1 MTTLMTL
8 PKAELH
14 CHIEGAA
21 APDLVQ
27 RIAARNG
34 IALPD
39 SLFTEDG
46 RYAWRDFRSFLE
58 AYDLASSCLRRP
70 EDYRDIMYRYLA
82 DCAAEGAIYVEV
94 FSSPDHAAA
103 VGMSYADHL
112 AGLIA
117 AIDAAKAEFDIVGRI
132 IVTCV
137 RHLGPDRAL
146 EVARAMVAEPHPYV
160 VGFGMG
166 GDEQQYRVEDF
177 LPAFRLAADAG
188 HGCTVHAGEMAGP
201 ESVREAITRLPVTRI
216 GHGVRAAEN
225 PRLLEELAKRG
236 IVLEV
241 CPGSNLA
248 LGLYPNADA
257 HPLRRL
263 IEAGCRVTLNADDP
277 PFFCTSIGKEY
288 ADAAAVFGLDIAALR
303 RITDTALDAA
313 FVDENTRALLK
324 RRASQFAYQ
333 PTS

>member
-1 MTTLMTL
+1 MTTLTVL

-21 APDLVQ
+21 APDLVR
-27 RIAARNG
+27 RIAERNG
-34 IALPD
+34 VALPD
-39 SLFTEDG
+39 SLFTADG
-46 RYAWRDFRSFLE
+46 RYVWNDFQSFLA
-58 AYDLASSCLRRP
+58 AYDLASSVLRRP

-117 AIDAAKAEFDIVGRI
+117 AIDAAKAEFGITGRI

-137 RHLGPDRAL
+137 RHLGPDRTL
-146 EVARAMVAEPHPYV
+146 EVARTMVSEPHPYV

-166 GDEQQYRVEDF
+166 GDERQYDVADF
-177 LPAFRLAADAG
+177 LPAFRMAADAG
-188 HGCTVHAGEMAGP
+188 YGCTVHAGEVAGP
-201 ESVREAITRLPVTRI
+201 DSVREAITRLPVTRI

-225 PRLLEELAKRG
+225 PRLLDDLAKRG

-248 LGLYPNADA
+248 LGLYPNAEA

-263 IEAGCRVTLNADDP
+263 VEAGCRVTLNSDDP
-277 PFFCTSIGKEY
+277 PFFGTSIGKEY
-288 ADAAAVFGLDIAALR
+288 ADAASVFGLEAETLR
-303 RITDTALDAA
+303 RITETALDAA
-313 FVDENTRALLK
+313 FVDDETRQEL
-324 RRASQFAYQ
+324 RQRAAQFAYQ